1 MEKESFMLIK
11 ETPAGA
17 FLAVL
22 LIIGLAVF
30 ILVSSAVSE
39 ENSQHT
45 AVKKLNKKERQLQE
59 KEGQL
64 KQIERQLKATR

>member
-17 FLAVL
+17 FLAV